1 MIHKRIF
8 LVHALE
14 DNNFSKT
21 VPWEWRLLNTP
32 ASRLRADGQKTKI
45 FAYDD
50 HIIPLALRIVWKGC
64 YRISIVLAF
73 SCGRAC
79 VAGVKRG
86 RGNLGARGRVG
97 RGPRVWSRALI
108 PFPLPFER
116 LPRRLHV
123 DGCEKSQDILSGFVW
138 AGSLSTACCEEQPFL
153 TFHIS
158 DYTNSD
164 RCIFSIQAL
173 SWCVSLQNC
182 GNRLWKWQSL
192 LYSWKFISK
201 SALSH

>member
-1 MIHKRIF
+1 M
-8 LVHALE
+8 
-14 DNNFSKT
+14 T
-21 VPWEWRLLNTP
+21 
-32 ASRLRADGQKTKI
+32 
-45 FAYDD
+45 
-50 HIIPLALRIVWKGC
+50 
-64 YRISIVLAF
+64 
-73 SCGRAC
+73 
-79 VAGVKRG
+79 GVKRG

-153 TFHIS
+153 AFHIS

-182 GNRLWKWQSL
+182 GNRL
-192 LYSWKFISK
+192 
-201 SALSH
+201 